1 MVTDERKGKESKEPP
16 GRVEI
21 TWRAS
26 EDDERLARCDE
37 IEPKPKLIDAI
48 ERELLPEP
56 AHIPGQTLKPL
67 HNGRTL
73 VPKQH
78 SDACPRG
85 HAGTPRRSQRLQR
98 TRPTTGCSRAEPQR
112 AAV

>member
-67 HNGRTL
+67 RNARTL
-73 VPKQH
+73 VPN
-78 SDACPRG
+78 
-85 HAGTPRRSQRLQR
+85 
-98 TRPTTGCSRAEPQR
+98 RPTDARAKGPSLRPEISTRENPGAR
-112 AAV
+112 PTSSSARTV